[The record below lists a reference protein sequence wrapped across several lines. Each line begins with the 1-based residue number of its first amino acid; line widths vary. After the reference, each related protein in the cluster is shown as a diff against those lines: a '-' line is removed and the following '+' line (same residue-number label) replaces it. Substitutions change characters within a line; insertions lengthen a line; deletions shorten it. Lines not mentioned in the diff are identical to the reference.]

1 LLTVDY
7 DRLGIAAGE
16 LVLDLGCGAG
26 RHTFEALR
34 RSAHTISLDLDDVV
48 LKNTSGMTT
57 AMRQEGEYAPQVG
70 AACVRADALRLPF
83 ANRSFDAVIA
93 SEILEHITRDERALS
108 EIARVLKPG
117 GRVAVTVPRFWP
129 ERMCWSLSRA
139 YRSAAGGHVRIY
151 RRSELVAKFHRAGLI
166 PADRHHAHAFHSP
179 YWWLKCVFG
188 ERAPVH
194 AYRRFLEWQ
203 ITSGPLLVDALERRL
218 DPLLG
223 KSLVLYAVKRRGK
236 GGTAGR
242 GATDE
247 APWRRGAPNR
257 GAIDRR
263 S

>member
-48 LKNTSGMTT
+48 LKNTAGMTA
-57 AMRQEGEYAPQVG
+57 AMRQEGEYPPQVG

-83 ANRSFDAVIA
+83 ASGSFDAVIA
-93 SEILEHITRDERALS
+93 SEILEHIRRDERALS

-151 RRSELVAKFHRAGLI
+151 RRSELESKFHRAGLV

-179 YWWLKCVFG
+179 YWWLRCVFD

-203 ITSGPLLVDALERRL
+203 IASGPLVVDALERRL

-223 KSLVLYAVKRRGK
+223 KSLVVYAIK
-236 GGTAGR
+236 
-242 GATDE
+242 
-247 APWRRGAPNR
+247 